1 MNPSDWI
8 DHGTL
13 PPRRLPAGVDAALAY
28 LADALGHVVYTRW
41 TLGMIRQR
49 HASLADAKAAR
60 PAVMHVLLDHEAAVE
75 YWDRGRVRTVTVD
88 AAPAPEAVLARVLH
102 THRRRFKPVPEGGE
116 LVATGEPKR
125 EAAALM
131 TLPGPLVEWLARAGR
146 FAAVASATNTLG
158 VGDDAQAAALFLR
171 DRASRSPHT
180 LRAYRTELRR
190 LVTWCEARQLG
201 PLSDLTRHDLLAY
214 RQALRQPAPEA
225 VGDTPRRMSEALQSR
240 ALAVIAS
247 LFRYWSE
254 TGYLSANPAAGLV
267 RGGRSRASFAPQ
279 RMLPPA
285 LLAACDAWVTE
296 AAAGDD
302 PLVTARRRAIWALY
316 RYAGVRLIE
325 LVWSDEAQ
333 LPKVEVD
340 GHGSWTLTVL
350 GKGRRTRAIPLP
362 AVCVSV
368 LQTYRELRGLPS
380 QPPLLEHAA
389 LVHGLKGGSL
399 KGSGLYDEV
408 KAIFVAA
415 AERLANADPEGAAR
429 LRQAS
434 PHWLRHA
441 YARQMIVDHQVP
453 LPVAQ
458 ALLGHASVQT
468 TAAYAKTDLSQLRAF
483 VEGTFASHDA
493 PHSGAR
499 PRASQR
505 N

>member
-1 MNPSDWI
+1 M
-8 DHGTL
+8 
-13 PPRRLPAGVDAALAY
+13 
-28 LADALGHVVYTRW
+28 
-41 TLGMIRQR
+41 
-49 HASLADAKAAR
+49 
-60 PAVMHVLLDHEAAVE
+60 
-75 YWDRGRVRTVTVD
+75 
-88 AAPAPEAVLARVLH
+88 LARVLH

-125 EAAALM
+125 EATALM
-131 TLPGPLVEWLARAGR
+131 ILPRPLVEWLARAGR
-146 FAAVASATNTLG
+146 FAAVASAMNTLG

-171 DRASRSPHT
+171 DRASHSPHT
-180 LRAYRTELRR
+180 MRAYRTE
-190 LVTWCEARQLG
+190 
-201 PLSDLTRHDLLAY
+201 LSDLTRHDLLAY
-214 RQALRQPAPEA
+214 RQALRQPAPET

-247 LFRYWSE
+247 F
-254 TGYLSANPAAGLV
+254 
-267 RGGRSRASFAPQ
+267 ASQ

-340 GHGSWTLTVL
+340 GHGSWTLHGL
-350 GKGRRTRAIPLP
+350 GKGSRTRAIPLP
-362 AVCVSV
+362 AVYVSV
-368 LQTYRELRGLPS
+368 LRTYRELRGLPS

-389 LVHGLKGGSL
+389 LVHGLEGGSL

-434 PHWLRHA
+434 PHWLRMPT
-441 YARQMIVDHQVP
+441 RD
-453 LPVAQ
+453 
-458 ALLGHASVQT
+458 
-468 TAAYAKTDLSQLRAF
+468 R
-483 VEGTFASHDA
+483 
-493 PHSGAR
+493 
-499 PRASQR
+499 
-505 N
+505 